1 MPVAATKTKH
11 ASHTKLD
18 KSFVA
23 THEGWDIYSVDASS
37 LRNIAKPDEEFG
49 NFATKDQFP
58 DLIPAGEIWVGE
70 RTLDKEGI
78 FYIANAL
85 ARVKEI
91 DKGTSEDKAYD
102 AGLEAERQLREKL
115 TGLKYRNGKPHKRV
129 PDNVYIEP
137 YFTLADREFPI

>member
-1 MPVAATKTKH
+1 
-11 ASHTKLD
+11 
-18 KSFVA
+18 
-23 THEGWDIYSVDASS
+23 
-37 LRNIAKPDEEFG
+37 EEFG

-91 DKGTSEDKAYD
+91 DNGASEDKAYI
-102 AGLEAERQLREKL
+102 AGLEAERELRERL
-115 TGLKYRNGKPHKRV
+115 TGLKFRNGKPHRRV
-129 PDNVYIEP
+129 PDNVYVGP
-137 YFTLADREFPI
+137 YTTLDDREYPYKT